1 MGARLVD
8 ADRAAAYLRGPFER
22 AMASAGRDR
31 IGAAPEGFLAR
42 HPDERVRSAAVATWR
57 ARMVNEHRSSAVFAG
72 IVPQMIEASTGFDL
86 QSAALRAAQDEL
98 AHAALCADVVRA
110 FDEAQAA
117 FGAPGAL
124 VNSAGVLLQSRVADF
139 NRDELLRLLGVNV
152 LGTMLCCREAAR
164 RMSRAAGG
172 AGGAIV
178 NLSSICGTLGTAW
191 MAGYS
196 AAKAAVIN
204 FSRAAAAEG
213 AAHGIRVNVV
223 IPAVVETPATAGM
236 LSDPAAKASTE
247 KLIPLGR
254 VGQARELANA
264 ILFLASDE
272 ASYVTGAALP
282 VDGGRSAVLV
292 TAL

>member
-1 MGARLVD
+1 MTARLQHKI
-8 ADRAAAYLRGPFER
+8 AFITGGG
-22 AMASAGRDR
+22 SG
-31 IGAAPEGFLAR
+31 IGAATARRLAAEGATVVICGRRRAPL
-42 HPDERVRSAAVATWR
+42 DAVAG
-57 ARMVNEHRSSAVFAG
+57 E
-72 IVPQMIEASTGFDL
+72 I
-86 QSAALRAAQDEL
+86 
-98 AHAALCADVVRA
+98 
-110 FDEAQAA
+110 
-117 FGAPGAL
+117 
-124 VNSAGVLLQSRVADF
+124 
-139 NRDELLRLLGVNV
+139 
-152 LGTMLCCREAAR
+152 
-164 RMSRAAGG
+164 RAAGG
-172 AGGAIV
+172 DAEAVVVDVSDEAAYTAALEDCCQRHGRLDILVNNAMAYTWGAIEAMSNADWTANFATSVDGTFWGTRAALRLMKARGGAIINV
-178 NLSSICGTLGTAW
+178 ASICGTLGTPS

-213 AAHGIRVNVV
+213 APFGIRVNVV

-236 LSDPAAKASTE
+236 LADPAARASTE

-254 VGQARELANA
+254 VGRPEELANA

>member
-1 MGARLVD
+1 MTARLQD
-8 ADRAAAYLRGPFER
+8 KIAFITGGG
-22 AMASAGRDR
+22 SG
-31 IGAAPEGFLAR
+31 IGAATAERFAEEGAR
-42 HPDERVRSAAVATWR
+42 VVICGRRQEPLDEVVAR
-57 ARMVNEHRSSAVFAG
+57 
-72 IVPQMIEASTGFDL
+72 I
-86 QSAALRAAQDEL
+86 
-98 AHAALCADVVRA
+98 
-110 FDEAQAA
+110 
-117 FGAPGAL
+117 
-124 VNSAGVLLQSRVADF
+124 
-139 NRDELLRLLGVNV
+139 
-152 LGTMLCCREAAR
+152 
-164 RMSRAAGG
+164 RAAGG
-172 AGGAIV
+172 QAEAVVADVSDEAAFTAALADCARRHGRLDILVNNAMAYTWGPIESMSSADWQANFATSVDGTFWGTRSALQLMKAHGGAIV

-236 LSDPAAKASTE
+236 LSDPAAKACTE

>member
-1 MGARLVD
+1 MTARLQD
-8 ADRAAAYLRGPFER
+8 KIAFITGGG
-22 AMASAGRDR
+22 SG
-31 IGAAPEGFLAR
+31 IGAATAERFAEEGARVVICGRRQDVLDEVVARIRDAGGQAEAVVADVSDEAAFTAALADCARR
-42 HPDERVRSAAVATWR
+42 HGRLDILVNNAMAYTWGPIEAMSSADWQANFSTSVDGTFWGTRSA
-57 ARMVNEHRSSAVFAG
+57 
-72 IVPQMIEASTGFDL
+72 L
-86 QSAALRAAQDEL
+86 QLMKEK
-98 AHAALCADVVRA
+98 
-110 FDEAQAA
+110 
-117 FGAPGAL
+117 
-124 VNSAGVLLQSRVADF
+124 
-139 NRDELLRLLGVNV
+139 
-152 LGTMLCCREAAR
+152 
-164 RMSRAAGG
+164 
-172 AGGAIV
+172 GGAIV
-178 NLSSICGTLGTAW
+178 NLSSICGTLGTPW

-236 LSDPAAKASTE
+236 LSDPASKANTE
-247 KLIPLGR
+247 KLIPMGR